1 MVGYVSVFSGR
12 QGGVLLR
19 LLSVVLVWI
28 LLKPLNYHL
37 LFFFVLFRFKVRMS
51 RKNLLFSSSSGP
63 NFFPKMCL
71 RNSSKRSQ
79 G

>member
-37 LFFFVLFRFKVRMS
+37 LFLFVLFRFKVRMS
-51 RKNLLFSSSSGP
+51 RKNLHFSSSSGL